1 MRSSSIAAP
10 YMRASTGNS
19 SLTACSEGS
28 NRGGALH
35 QWDSVSG
42 GKLYQ
47 SMPWNTVG
55 SFCFPLL
62 DKPLI
67 LLLTG
72 NPARCAKVNG

>member
-35 QWDSVSG
+35 QWDSVS
-42 GKLYQ
+42 
-47 SMPWNTVG
+47 VG
-55 SFCFPLL
+55 NFP
-62 DKPLI
+62 KVCPGI
-67 LLLTG
+67 LWE
-72 NPARCAKVNG
+72 VFVSHFSISH